1 MIDMLMDGP
10 PRRAKGYPRVN
21 ALSELKTKSPSN
33 VVHGN
38 DQMHVFLE
46 KKSFGTIPR
55 APMPEE
61 ANVSSGLLE
70 NELAR
75 NLKEV

>member
-46 KKSFGTIPR
+46 KKSFGSIPKV
-55 APMPEE
+55 PTKEDPS
-61 ANVSSGLLE
+61 VSTGLLE

-75 NLKEV
+75 NLKQV